1 MKRKIVFSLI
11 CASALSA
18 GALFAFTPG
27 GGPGAN
33 RFSKEPPAMNSQR
46 LEAFLQR
53 LPESERAGMK
63 ELAEKDPRA
72 FRQAVVRYFEAQRKK
87 EMEEILALRK
97 AYLEAPPEKKDAI
110 RDAIRAKLE
119 AGFQRHTEATD
130 RRIRNMEEQ
139 LADFQKNLDNAK
151 KRQEERK
158 KNKDAFLEK
167 ALSDITD
174 PDKDPSPPPESRDGR
189 RRPGE
194 GPFRKG
200 PGPGP
205 DPACK

>member
-1 MKRKIVFSLI
+1 MKKKLVFALV
-11 CASALSA
+11 CVSALSA
-18 GALFAFTPG
+18 GALFAFPS
-27 GGPGAN
+27 GGPGAD
-33 RFSKEPPAMNSQR
+33 RFGKDPSAMNSQR

-72 FRQAVVRYFEAQRKK
+72 FRQAVVRYFEEQRKK

-97 AYLEAPPEKKDAI
+97 SYLEAAPEKKEAI
-110 RDAIRAKLE
+110 KEAIRAKLE
-119 AGFQRHTEATD
+119 AGFQRHSEATD

-139 LADFQKNLDNAK
+139 LAEFQKNLDNAK

-158 KNKDAFLEK
+158 KNKEAFLEK

-174 PDKDPSPPPESRDGR
+174 PEKDPFPPPEGRDGR
-189 RRPGE
+189 RYPG
-194 GPFRKG
+194 FRKG

-205 DPACK
+205 ACK

>member
-1 MKRKIVFSLI
+1 MKRKIVFLV

-174 PDKDPSPPPESRDGR
+174 PDKDPFPPPESRDGR

-205 DPACK
+205 APACK